1 MNKNICYQIILQAI
15 RDTAS
20 IDVKKVAKAYEW
32 FGTNDFVEICESA
45 DLNPHHLRESLIKI
59 INSKNK
65 KKVSEDIISV
75 INSLS
80 WQKKVINN

>member
-15 RDTAS
+15 RDTES
-20 IDVKKVAKAYEW
+20 ID
-32 FGTNDFVEICESA
+32 VEICESA

-65 KKVSEDIISV
+65 KKVSEDIISA

-80 WQKKVINN
+80 WQKKGINN